1 MTLERKE
8 IKNCAIA
15 VLRLCVKTNESI
27 IMKNTRTQSRVLAL
41 QILYQMEI
49 TKDSISCVQE
59 RFWQANDAPETV
71 KNFANLLAEGTA
83 ENLATIDPAIR
94 SAATHWKISRMPVV
108 DRCLLRSTTYELL
121 YLIDIPPAVS
131 INEAI
136 ELAKKYSTE
145 DSPQFINAILDKIKD
160 MGTEM
165 IDLADLRT
173 SGSE

>member
-1 MTLERKE
+1 MRK
-8 IKNCAIA
+8 
-15 VLRLCVKTNESI
+15 
-27 IMKNTRTQSRVLAL
+27 TRTQSRILAL
-41 QILYQMEI
+41 QMLYQAEI
-49 TKDSISCVQE
+49 TKNSIHYIQE
-59 RFWQANDAPETV
+59 CFWQVNDAPETV
-71 KNFANLLAEGTA
+71 KQFANLLAEGTT
-83 ENLATIDPAIR
+83 ENLTTIDPAIR
-94 SAATHWKISRMPVV
+94 SAATHWKIDRMPVV

-165 IDLADLRT
+165 VSLADLRT
-173 SGSE
+173 SRSE

>member
-1 MTLERKE
+1 MR
-8 IKNCAIA
+8 N
-15 VLRLCVKTNESI
+15 R
-27 IMKNTRTQSRVLAL
+27 RTQSRILAL
-41 QILYQMEI
+41 QILYQTEI
-49 TKDSISCVQE
+49 TKDSIRLVQE

-71 KNFANLLAEGTA
+71 KNFANLLAEGTT
-83 ENLATIDPAIR
+83 EHLATIDPAIR
-94 SAATHWKISRMPVV
+94 SAATHWRINRMPVV
-108 DRCLLRSTTYELL
+108 DRCLLRSTAYELL

-165 IDLADLRT
+165 VSLEDLRT
-173 SGSE
+173 SGGG

>member
-1 MTLERKE
+1 M
-8 IKNCAIA
+8 
-15 VLRLCVKTNESI
+15 
-27 IMKNTRTQSRVLAL
+27 
-41 QILYQMEI
+41 LYQAEI
-49 TKDSISCVQE
+49 TKDSIHYIQE
-59 RFWQANDAPETV
+59 CFWQVNDASETV
-71 KNFANLLAEGTA
+71 KQFANLLAEGTT
-83 ENLATIDPAIR
+83 EHLTTIDPAIR
-94 SAATHWKISRMPVV
+94 SAATHWKIDRMPVV

-165 IDLADLRT
+165 VSLAELRT

>member
-1 MTLERKE
+1 MR
-8 IKNCAIA
+8 
-15 VLRLCVKTNESI
+15 
-27 IMKNTRTQSRVLAL
+27 NTRTQSRILAL
-41 QILYQMEI
+41 QMLYQAEI
-49 TKDSISCVQE
+49 TKDSLHYIQE
-59 RFWQANDAPETV
+59 CFWQVNDAPETV
-71 KNFANLLAEGTA
+71 KQFANLLAEGTT
-83 ENLATIDPAIR
+83 EHLATIDPAIR
-94 SAATHWKISRMPVV
+94 SAATHWKIDRMPVV

-165 IDLADLRT
+165 VNLAELRT
-173 SGSE
+173 SRSE